1 MASKL
6 TEKIHG
12 LLKDSLLDLPEIDIK
27 NLNDG
32 LRLLAKWRSV
42 LIQNTMIGKEGT
54 KIHRGPFKGME
65 FLAESS
71 EGCHVAKLL
80 GTYEQPIHSHIAS
93 ISNKPYKKIINV
105 GCAEGYYAIGLALL
119 MKESK
124 ILAYDTNKSAQEA
137 CENLA
142 YKNGVQ
148 DRISIFGELRHEDM
162 TDSLLKDAAI
172 FCDIEGAEIDLL
184 DPAKAPALKN
194 ADLLIESHECLV
206 PGVTDTLKERF
217 KGTHDIQ
224 EVKDDGM
231 RKVENPP
238 SWLGEFSH
246 LDQLL
251 ATWEWRSG
259 PTPWLI
265 MHSKKTE

>member
-1 MASKL
+1 MASEL
-6 TEKIHG
+6 TKKVHG
-12 LLKDSLLDLPEIDIK
+12 LLKKNLLDLPEIDLK
-27 NLNDG
+27 SLNDG

-80 GTYEQPIHSHIAS
+80 GTYEQPIHSYITS
-93 ISNKPYKKIINV
+93 ISNKPYRNIINV
-105 GCAEGYYAIGLALL
+105 GCAEGYYAVGFALL

-124 ILAYDTNKSAQEA
+124 ILAYDTNKLAQEA
-137 CENLA
+137 CEKLA
-142 YKNGVQ
+142 CKNDVQ
-148 DRISIFGELRHEDM
+148 DRINIFGELRHEDL
-162 TDSLLKDAAI
+162 TDSLLKDAII

-184 DPAKAPALKN
+184 DPAIAPALKKV
-194 ADLLIESHECLV
+194 DLLVESHECLV
-206 PGVTDTLKERF
+206 PGVTNILKERF
-217 KGTHDIQ
+217 KETHDIQ
-224 EVKDDGM
+224 EVKDNGM
-231 RKVENPP
+231 REVENPP
-238 SWLGEFSH
+238 IWLGEFSH

-265 MHSKKTE
+265 MQSKKTG